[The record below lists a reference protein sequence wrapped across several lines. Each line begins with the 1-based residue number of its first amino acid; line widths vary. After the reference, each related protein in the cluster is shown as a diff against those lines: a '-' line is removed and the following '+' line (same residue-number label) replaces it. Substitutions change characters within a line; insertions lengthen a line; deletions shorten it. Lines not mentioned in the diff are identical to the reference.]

1 MDKPVYTFR
10 KNHNE
15 TVRASI
21 RKHQGREFIDLRVWA
36 EKETGH
42 CEFVPTRKGICLDAY
57 TFSEFK
63 RGVMALEKELA
74 RLGLLETKET

>member
-42 CEFVPTRKGICLDAY
+42 CEFVPTKKGLMLSVYVLPELKKA
-57 TFSEFK
+57 
-63 RGVMALEKELA
+63 VLALEREVS